1 MEREQNIEV
10 ARAYSR
16 VVQPWTE
23 KGLEPPSVSVKEIAR
38 EAGIKNPSTLVS
50 ALTNGGITFGTNG
63 YVDNRLVLENNDGF
77 PVEDVE
83 EAARRAA
90 PYKRAVKEADYRSRA
105 PGGGPVVKR
114 RVNQRSLRR
123 KLIQFGKERLKVGV
137 EDYSE
142 DEERTK
148 KRNETIERL
157 GLRWQG
163 RTEVEN
169 PSNVSEEG
177 LRKASS
183 FMSFVD
189 SASVMSPQRP
199 GRIKELVA
207 QAASGTEE
215 VFFVN
220 WICPPGTPLEF
231 DEETGKLYRLF
242 SSLNPE
248 TGFEK
253 DYRLSPRIDLEK
265 RLVEQIEKLGT
276 EKATYIKSIADDN
289 PYCLY
294 PACIRLEGEA
304 ETLNAIEGY
313 SEYVQGK
320 LDTLI
325 GEDSVW
331 VMRWSELLGPELF
344 QEFLERF
351 RNTSFEDLEPYL
363 PPSVLETELDVL
375 FKHTNPDP
383 KLLPIFRQFA
393 KDVIAQ
399 YNIEMDILYDAFGD
413 NVVLAW
419 NESTRRGSMLDA
431 LRKLKGRPPI
441 PKVYVLHRKEN
452 EEIVN
457 NF

>member
-23 KGLEPPSVSVKEIAR
+23 KGLEPPSVSVKQIAR
-38 EAGIKNPSTLVS
+38 EAGIKNPATLAS
-50 ALTNGGITFGTNG
+50 ELANGGVAFGLNG
-63 YVDNRLVLENNDGF
+63 SVDSKLILEDSSGLA
-77 PVEDVE
+77 VENIE
-83 EAARRAA
+83 TAAREAA

-114 RVNQRSLRR
+114 RVNNRSLDR
-123 KLIQFGKERLKVGV
+123 KLVQLGKSRLKVGI
-137 EDYSE
+137 EPYSE
-142 DEERTK
+142 DEERK
-148 KRNETIERL
+148 KNRNKTIERL
-157 GLRWQG
+157 GQRWQG
-163 RTEVEN
+163 RTESVG
-169 PSNVSEEG
+169 SDVASEEAIK
-177 LRKASS
+177 KANS
-183 FMSFVD
+183 FMSFID

-207 QAASGTEE
+207 QATSGNEE

-231 DEETGKLYRLF
+231 DDETGKLYRLF
-242 SSLNPE
+242 SNLNPE
-248 TGFEK
+248 AGFEK

-265 RLVEQIEKLGT
+265 RLVGQIGKLRT

-294 PACIRLEGEA
+294 PACIRLEGEG
-304 ETLNAIEGY
+304 ETLDAIEGY
-313 SEYVQGK
+313 SEYIQGK

-351 RNTSFEDLEPYL
+351 RDTKLEDLEPYL

-383 KLLPIFRQFA
+383 KLLPAFTQFA
-393 KDVIAQ
+393 KDVIVQ

-419 NESTRRGSMLDA
+419 NESTRRGAMLDA
-431 LRKLKGRPPI
+431 LRKLRGRPPI
-441 PKVYVLHRKEN
+441 PKMYVLHKKEN